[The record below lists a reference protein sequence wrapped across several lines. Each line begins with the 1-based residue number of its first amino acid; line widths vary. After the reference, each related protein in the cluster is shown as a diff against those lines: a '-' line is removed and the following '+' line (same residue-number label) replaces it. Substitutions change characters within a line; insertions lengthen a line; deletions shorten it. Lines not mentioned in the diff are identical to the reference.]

1 MAELAGN
8 GLRPT
13 ERALV
18 EALRTSSGRVQQRA
32 ADSNW
37 PGADPLR
44 ALATLAGFWVPV
56 ERHLAG
62 KRPLV
67 PELDDDSWQRAESML
82 AALDGESY
90 DATSLRWCPWAP
102 CPEVRAEVLG
112 CVWVLVMADSCLG
125 AMILPRVNH
134 VAAADGRP
142 AGAGGSDRLAP
153 VIERAGAVAHVRRRM
168 CETAVD
174 VCGRLERWLEVQGLL
189 APLGEPPAEP
199 GRPAGAV
206 SSTADVA

>member
-1 MAELAGN
+1 MAELADN

-18 EALRTSSGRVQQRA
+18 EALRTSSERVQQRA
-32 ADSNW
+32 AAGGW

-82 AALDGESY
+82 AALDGEAY

-102 CPEVRAEVLG
+102 CPEVRGEVLG

-134 VAAADGRP
+134 VASKDGRS
-142 AGAGGSDRLAP
+142 GGSGGRARLAP

-168 CETAVD
+168 CDTALD
-174 VCGRLERWLEVQGLL
+174 VCGRLERWLEVQGHL
-189 APLGEPPAEP
+189 APVGAPAP
-199 GRPAGAV
+199 GGVLAGGAV
-206 SSTADVA
+206 PAADVA